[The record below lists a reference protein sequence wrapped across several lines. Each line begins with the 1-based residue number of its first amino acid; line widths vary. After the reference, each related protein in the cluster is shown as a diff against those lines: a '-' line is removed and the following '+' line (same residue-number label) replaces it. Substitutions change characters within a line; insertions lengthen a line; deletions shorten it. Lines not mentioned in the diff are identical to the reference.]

1 MRTFAQMIERIR
13 KSDEELMAALV
24 EASGYVLFQY
34 HANNRKVDGA
44 GANLA
49 ATLLAAV
56 PVWLQRPMQG
66 WLQQG
71 KRDAT
76 RDMDYWQDVAAAKI
90 TGFFREQEQKRQQAR
105 AKRAE
110 KAAQKP
116 AQAEEPVPS
125 VPAPIAAALEARTA
139 FLCDDAGTVAELT
152 ADELAAAWGAITA
165 LRTGALKLAA

>member
-13 KSDEELMAALV
+13 KSDEELMGALV
-24 EASGYVLFQY
+24 EASGYVLHQY
-34 HANNRKVDGA
+34 HTHNRKVDGA
-44 GANLA
+44 GNNLA
-49 ATLLAAV
+49 AMLLAVV
-56 PVWLQRPMQG
+56 PVWLQRPMRG

-76 RDMDYWQDVAAAKI
+76 RDMDYWQDVATMKI

-110 KAAQKP
+110 KAAQKS
-116 AQAEEPVPS
+116 AQAAEPAAV
-125 VPAPIAAALEARTA
+125 VPAPVVAALEAHTA
-139 FLCDDAGTVAELT
+139 FLCDADGTLAELT